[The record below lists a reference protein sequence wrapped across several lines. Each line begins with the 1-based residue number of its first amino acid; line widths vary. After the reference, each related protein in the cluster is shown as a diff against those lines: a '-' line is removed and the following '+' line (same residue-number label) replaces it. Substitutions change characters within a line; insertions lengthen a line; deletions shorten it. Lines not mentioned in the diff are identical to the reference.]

1 MAVPHFDE
9 ERTGDEVNIIARVDT
24 VIRTVY
30 NPEEA
35 PRNKL
40 PAETCRQFS
49 SQQKSAKMNLCAHL
63 PTRAR
68 TRREEVRMGKKK
80 AADRGGV
87 SKRTPSKGLSETGL
101 EAVADDGFAQMEEAE
116 AAAAIAGGGARTVNP
131 ELQKRLDLLAELSRR
146 GDIRGFVRVFVPHDL
161 NQEDTDYFAGELE
174 GDETRWKQ
182 LAQEVQLIADGSKV
196 LNIIGDQETRAEFRY
211 LMPGQSLNI
220 QREVVFYCENG
231 DWRAEG

>member
-1 MAVPHFDE
+1 
-9 ERTGDEVNIIARVDT
+9 
-24 VIRTVY
+24 
-30 NPEEA
+30 
-35 PRNKL
+35 
-40 PAETCRQFS
+40 
-49 SQQKSAKMNLCAHL
+49 
-63 PTRAR
+63 
-68 TRREEVRMGKKK
+68 MGKKK

-174 GDETRWKQ
+174 GDEHQVEAACTGGSAHRRRVRGVEDHRRPGD
-182 LAQEVQLIADGSKV
+182 ARRVQVPDAGPESEHPEGGGV
-196 LNIIGDQETRAEFRY
+196 L
-211 LMPGQSLNI
+211 L
-220 QREVVFYCENG
+220 RE
-231 DWRAEG
+231 WRLEG

>member
-1 MAVPHFDE
+1 
-9 ERTGDEVNIIARVDT
+9 
-24 VIRTVY
+24 
-30 NPEEA
+30 
-35 PRNKL
+35 
-40 PAETCRQFS
+40 
-49 SQQKSAKMNLCAHL
+49 
-63 PTRAR
+63 
-68 TRREEVRMGKKK
+68 MGKKK

-146 GDIRGFVRVFVPHDL
+146 GDVRGFVRVFVPHDL

-174 GDETRWKQ
+174 GDDTRWKQ
-182 LAQEVQLIADGSKV
+182 LAQEVQLIADGSEV
-196 LNIIGDQETRAEFRY
+196 LKIIGDQETRAEFRY